1 MTDGCWRSTLK
12 SMLLIY
18 GVVAIAVLVR
28 LISRAFLAS
37 PRFWFDSVRTD
48 SVRIGEIRD
57 QLEQL
62 QCILKEVE

>member
-1 MTDGCWRSTLK
+1 
-12 SMLLIY
+12 MLLIY
-18 GVVAIAVLVR
+18 GVVAIAVLAR

-37 PRFWFDSVRTD
+37 PRFWFDSVRIDSVRTD

-62 QCILKEVE
+62 QRILKEVE